1 MSLTPSLLLWTPI
14 PGTRGQ
20 RSPPLAHGP
29 SPAALFLRPPL
40 TSVQAEWL
48 EVDGNVMLLTTQRA
62 GAAFQIIPVAGVLG
76 DPLDLEAAVGAGCE
90 LGNGALPNS

>member
-1 MSLTPSLLLWTPI
+1 
-14 PGTRGQ
+14 
-20 RSPPLAHGP
+20 
-29 SPAALFLRPPL
+29 
-40 TSVQAEWL
+40 
-48 EVDGNVMLLTTQRA
+48 MLLTTQRA

>member
-1 MSLTPSLLLWTPI
+1 MSLTPVPPSVDAH
-14 PGTRGQ
+14 PGDQGSAQ
-20 RSPPLAHGP
+20 PPLAHGP